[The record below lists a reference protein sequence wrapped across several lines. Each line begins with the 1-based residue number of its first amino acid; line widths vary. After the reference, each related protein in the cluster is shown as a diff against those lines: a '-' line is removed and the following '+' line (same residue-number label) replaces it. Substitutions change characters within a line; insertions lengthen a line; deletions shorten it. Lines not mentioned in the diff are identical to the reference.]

1 MKGVVTLLELF
12 TTFII
17 GYIIIVVVAVL
28 WWIAL
33 MWMSD

>member
-12 TTFII
+12 TTFIV
-17 GYIIIVVVAVL
+17 GYSIIVVVAIL

-33 MWMSD
+33 MILSD